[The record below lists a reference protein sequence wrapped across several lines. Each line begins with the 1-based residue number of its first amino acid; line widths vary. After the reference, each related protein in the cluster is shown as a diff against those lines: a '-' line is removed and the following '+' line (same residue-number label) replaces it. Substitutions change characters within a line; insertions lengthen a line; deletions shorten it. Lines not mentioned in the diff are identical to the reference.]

1 MEELIIDKE
10 FKDLIPKMDME
21 EYARLTE
28 SLKEEGC
35 RDAIVTWKNVIV
47 DGHSR
52 YGICMRYD
60 ISFQIVEKQ
69 FSDKEEAKRWII
81 FNQLSRRNLSDY
93 DRIRL
98 ASQLRE
104 MFKARASVNQLSG
117 LKQNQNAISN
127 AVTEQSAISENY
139 DTTSQ
144 NTTVT
149 EIFPQRAIMPI
160 KTRHEIAALAGV
172 SDRTVDKFNTVE
184 EKGTPELKLAASEEK
199 VSLHTAAA
207 IAELCEDEQKK
218 ALQLPE
224 KEIVRKAKE
233 VRQSK
238 LSKYTDNEQKKII
251 ATVYVSSEAGSV
263 AEAAKQIRSEE
274 AEIKD
279 EVRRIASALAKL
291 ATDKKV
297 TVEYMAGQLKDT
309 INDISRIIDRI
320 TARN

>member
-1 MEELIIDKE
+1 MKELIIDKE
-10 FKDLIPKMDME
+10 FRDLIPKMDME
-21 EYARLTE
+21 EYARLTD

-69 FSDKEEAKRWII
+69 FSDKDEAKRWII

-93 DRIRL
+93 DRIRF

-104 MFKARASVNQLSG
+104 IFKARASVNQLSG
-117 LKQNQNAISN
+117 LKQNQDARTN

-139 DTTSQ
+139 DITSQ

-149 EIFPQRAIMPI
+149 ENFPKREVMPL

-172 SDRTVDKFNTVE
+172 SDRTVDKFKTVE
-184 EKGTPELKLAASEEK
+184 EKGTPELKAAASQEK

-207 IAELCEDEQKK
+207 IAELSEDEQKEV
-218 ALQLPE
+218 LQLPE
-224 KEIVRKAKE
+224 KEIVRKANE

-238 LSKYTDNEQKKII
+238 PSKCTDNEQKKII
-251 ATVYVSSEAGSV
+251 DKMYVSGEAGSE
-263 AEAAKQIRSEE
+263 AEAAKQIRAEE

-279 EVRRIASALAKL
+279 EVRRIAGALAKL
-291 ATDKKV
+291 ATDKEV
-297 TVEYMAGQLKDT
+297 TVEYMAGKLKGT

-320 TARN
+320 TMRN